1 MRVEVRIGDLQA
13 YCDHV
18 WVNGMLYVPNT
29 NLVFGGTEPV
39 EVRFRSVAA
48 NVTGDIT
55 MEYRCET
62 VAVVFFF
69 SFFFLSFLSWST
81 CMYKCET
88 VAIVYVLLV
97 S

>member
-1 MRVEVRIGDLQA
+1 MRVNITIGDLQA
-13 YCDHV
+13 CCDHV

-55 MEYRCET
+55 MEYRCAT
-62 VAVVFFF
+62 VAVV
-69 SFFFLSFLSWST
+69 SKVVSL
-81 CMYKCET
+81 
-88 VAIVYVLLV
+88 VACVQMRDGSRRSCAFDELR
-97 S
+97 